1 MAHRA
6 VGRGA
11 GNSELRA
18 EDTSGEN
25 GLREGKNLP
34 CGVAASASA
43 CGVVGGRAAPTD
55 GPGGA
60 VREGGATRAAERG
73 VRGWAGAVR
82 CECGP

>member
-1 MAHRA
+1 MA
-6 VGRGA
+6 VGRGV

-43 CGVVGGRAAPTD
+43 CGVVGGEQRRQK
-55 GPGGA
+55 GPGA
-60 VREGGATRAAERG
+60 Q
-73 VRGWAGAVR
+73 
-82 CECGP
+82 